1 MAPVPIMPRWLD
13 LRTISL
19 KLWLIVLAIPCI
31 HLITI
36 LVLRDHAGPFY
47 LWSNLDPDYWYLLD
61 ALNITNLD
69 WPVAVHHPGTP
80 VQALGAFIIK
90 LAHPLSTSSE
100 LTQLVLKNP
109 EHYLTLIH
117 FCLVVINTLALIF
130 AGLCTY
136 LAFGSTIAVLFVQF
150 GPFISKLC
158 IKWMTHVAPEP
169 VLISVV
175 LVLGGV
181 ALLALRPG
189 QLESH
194 RPKYAAL
201 FGLIAGFGLA
211 VKITS
216 TGVYFLPVFILWNFR
231 YLTIYG
237 LTALFVM
244 FVFTLPAAGGYGDM
258 IAHLNS
264 FTADDTSFGGVNNT
278 FVSGSEYLYQLKRLS
293 SRPAFILVL
302 LSGLITTFYF
312 WLRAKANKT
321 EIPIAVKL
329 IAGICLADV
338 VQVLIVAKHPSGHY
352 MIPVLVLSTLGMAL
366 LYQIWMDQRRA
377 AGSNGRALKITFV
390 LLFVGLVGTQT
401 TAMVKLDK
409 QFKQRVTKASL
420 YDDTKFDQCARI
432 YFWAAATPSYPLQL
446 GDDMVGHHFAQQLSK
461 IRPSND
467 FWYEIVRKEFRDWVG
482 VLDVKEIAA
491 QYPCIYA
498 RGSYPSHMSAALK
511 TQLPTYDFSASCTLK
526 NNNETVFTSGVD
538 CMGTLVK

>member
-1 MAPVPIMPRWLD
+1 MPKWLD

-31 HLITI
+31 NLITI
-36 LVLRDHAGPFY
+36 FVLRDHAGPFY

-90 LAHPLSTSSE
+90 LAHPLSTSLE

-216 TGVYFLPVFILWNFR
+216 TGVYFLPLFILWNFR

-302 LSGLITTFYF
+302 LSGSI
-312 WLRAKANKT
+312 
-321 EIPIAVKL
+321 
-329 IAGICLADV
+329 
-338 VQVLIVAKHPSGHY
+338 SGCG
-352 MIPVLVLSTLGMAL
+352 P
-366 LYQIWMDQRRA
+366 
-377 AGSNGRALKITFV
+377 K
-390 LLFVGLVGTQT
+390 QT
-401 TAMVKLDK
+401 
-409 QFKQRVTKASL
+409 KQR
-420 YDDTKFDQCARI
+420 FQ
-432 YFWAAATPSYPLQL
+432 LQ
-446 GDDMVGHHFAQQLSK
+446 
-461 IRPSND
+461 
-467 FWYEIVRKEFRDWVG
+467 
-482 VLDVKEIAA
+482 
-491 QYPCIYA
+491 
-498 RGSYPSHMSAALK
+498 
-511 TQLPTYDFSASCTLK
+511 
-526 NNNETVFTSGVD
+526 
-538 CMGTLVK
+538 

>member
-1 MAPVPIMPRWLD
+1 MPRWLD
-13 LRTISL
+13 LRSIPL
-19 KLWLIVLAIPCI
+19 KSWLILFAIPCF
-31 HLITI
+31 HLILV

-47 LWSNLDPDYWYLLD
+47 LWSNLDPDYLYLLD

-69 WPVAVHHPGTP
+69 WPVAIHHPGTP
-80 VQALGAFIIK
+80 VQMVGALILK
-90 LAHPLSTSSE
+90 LAHPLSSPAE
-100 LTQLVLKNP
+100 LTQLTLKNP
-109 EHYLTLIH
+109 EYYLTLFH
-117 FCLVVINTLALIF
+117 LCFVVINTMALVF
-130 AGLCTY
+130 AGLCAY
-136 LAFGSTIAVLFVQF
+136 LAFGNTIAVLFVQF

-189 QLESH
+189 QLASH

-201 FGLIAGFGLA
+201 FGLIAGFGMA

-216 TGVYFLPVFILWNFR
+216 IGVYFLPLFILWNFR
-231 YLTIYG
+231 CLTIYG
-237 LTALFVM
+237 LTALFAM

-278 FVSGSEYLYQLKRLS
+278 FVSGSEYLHQLKRLS
-293 SRPAFILVL
+293 SRPAFFLVL
-302 LSGLITTFYF
+302 ISGLITTIYF
-312 WLRAKANKT
+312 WIRAKANKT

-329 IAGICLADV
+329 IAGLCLADV

-352 MIPVLVLSTLGMAL
+352 MIPILVLSTLGMAL
-366 LYQIWMDQRRA
+366 LYQIWGDQRRA
-377 AGSNGRALKITFV
+377 LGSKGKVLKTVFILIFA
-390 LLFVGLVGTQT
+390 GLVGAQT
-401 TAMVKLDK
+401 TAGVKLDN
-409 QFKQRVTKASL
+409 QFTKRVENASL
-420 YDDTKFDQCARI
+420 YDDTRFNQCARI

-446 GDDMVGHHFAQQLSK
+446 GDDMVGHHFAEQLSK

-467 FWYEIVRKEFRDWVG
+467 YWYEIVRKEFRDWAG

-498 RGSYPSHMSAALK
+498 RGSYPNHMSAAFK
-511 TQLPTYDFSASCTLK
+511 TQLPTYDFSTSCTL
-526 NNNETVFTSGVD
+526 NNNRETVFTSGVD